1 MLLAPSPWLSWA
13 LGNTLTCRQA
23 DHDVESDDAAAMMMM
38 ILTMTLMMLVVITM
52 GEGINLSPILAKL
65 HTRPHLGP

>member
-1 MLLAPSPWLSWA
+1 MI
-13 LGNTLTCRQA
+13 
-23 DHDVESDDAAAMMMM
+23 MM
-38 ILTMTLMMLVVITM
+38 ILTMTLMMVVMVVITM